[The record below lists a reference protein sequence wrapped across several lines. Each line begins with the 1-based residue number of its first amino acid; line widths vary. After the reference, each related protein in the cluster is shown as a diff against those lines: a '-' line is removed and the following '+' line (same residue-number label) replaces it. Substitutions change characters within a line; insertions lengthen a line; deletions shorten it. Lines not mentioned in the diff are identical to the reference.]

1 MQTLSEALRAT
12 DRGRAALR
20 GARAYVAHRVW
31 PVSIAAL
38 VFTGVAFTTGRLLM
52 LDTYAS
58 LSAGRLISQHGLPR
72 TETLTWAAHGK
83 PWIDQQWLGQWLY
96 YQAYRLGG
104 YPAVGACRHSASR
117 SPSGCWPPTCCTA
130 ASLRCER

>member
-1 MQTLSEALRAT
+1 MQTLSDALRVT
-12 DRGRAALR
+12 DRGRALSQ
-20 GARAYVAHRVW
+20 ARSRAWLSIW
-31 PVSIAAL
+31 PLSIAGL

-58 LSAGRLISQHGLPR
+58 LTAGRLISQHGLPR

-96 YQAYRLGG
+96 YQAYRIGG
-104 YPAVGACRHSASR
+104 YPAVGACRPSASR

-130 ASLRCER
+130 ASLRCGR